1 MKCRYCKTDLIR
13 DKERGCLVCP
23 NCSPKQRGKPI
34 PPKEEKKYLD
44 VKVTEKRVSEIID
57 EKLAEQVEVGEERI
71 REIVRDELEDWH
83 IPKPPVIREEII
95 DARTRINVASSSNA
109 DVPIETAENPVETVE
124 EMNWRQRAKELGIE
138 LYHKKKVDV
147 LKEIKAL
154 TPLTDKI

>member
-1 MKCRYCKTDLIR
+1 M
-13 DKERGCLVCP
+13 VCP

-57 EKLAEQVEVGEERI
+57 EKLAEQVEVGEERV
-71 REIVRDELEDWH
+71 REIVRDELENWH
-83 IPKPPVIREEII
+83 IQKPLVTGEEII
-95 DARTRINVASSSNA
+95 DASPHATATSNSNA

-147 LKEIKAL
+147 LAEIAEKTKDGL
-154 TPLTDKI
+154 